1 MRTINFVNHASR
13 FDVADISLMTGL
25 TISELMINSSK
36 HYMQTCKAVIK
47 ELVSK
52 ELAKDIYKNIKKG
65 KLTNVSSLGKA
76 LYVAGALSSMPSKD
90 VKLAIK
96 DLLVKY
102 LSAYYNKR
110 ADKYGHIEDSEIS
123 SLLDICGEVKIKLE
137 PQVKQAK
144 KKETKSEN
152 GKKDNVIDN
161 NKVYNKLNKII
172 NLKSIKKDVVS
183 AIISNTNDKA
193 LKALK
198 AKADS
203 LAEGQRFYY
212 NKKDSDLSKGLI
224 SLQGVGEDG
233 NKVFINIELP
243 KAKQEKVETKET
255 VAPAQTTEESVAEAT
270 A

>member
-1 MRTINFVNHASR
+1 MRTINFLNSASR

-25 TISELMINSSK
+25 TISELMLNSSK

-52 ELAKDIYKNIKKG
+52 ELAKEIHKNLKKG

-110 ADKYGHIEDSEIS
+110 ADKYGHIEDDKIA

-137 PQVKQAK
+137 PQVKQAN
-144 KKETKSEN
+144 KKETTKSEN
-152 GKKDNVIDN
+152 GKKDNVINN

-203 LAEGQRFYY
+203 LAEGQRFYF

-224 SLQGVGEDG
+224 SLQGMGEDG

-243 KAKQEKVETKET
+243 KAKQEVETKET
-255 VAPAQTTEESVAEAT
+255 VATAPVETSAEAS